1 MQKTIKFFLPE
12 ASPKSISQCKV
23 FQETNQNV
31 LIEGLEVFK
40 DFLVISERSNG
51 LKKLKLYPFES
62 REEKYIEFDEE
73 TYRLN
78 MGANFEYNT
87 NDLYYSY
94 SSLTTP
100 SSVFRYNMLSGE
112 KSCGIRKKYWTLLFS
127 PKKL

>member
-51 LKKLKLYPFES
+51 LK
-62 REEKYIEFDEE
+62 
-73 TYRLN
+73 N
-78 MGANFEYNT
+78 
-87 NDLYYSY
+87 
-94 SSLTTP
+94 
-100 SSVFRYNMLSGE
+100 
-112 KSCGIRKKYWTLLFS
+112 
-127 PKKL
+127 